1 VHQQKLGWT
10 KFERSTNPEQ
20 KLDNLLSQEL
30 ASKIMGSN
38 LRDNGSE
45 VGLELR
51 GNTAAI
57 TAILLLTKTRLR
69 FDQSEILVAGSW
81 DNKSSSFCS
90 GFEIRSN

>member
-1 VHQQKLGWT
+1 VHQQKGGWT
-10 KFERSTNPEQ
+10 KVERISNPEQ
-20 KLDNLLSQEL
+20 KIDDLLSQEL

-38 LRDNGSE
+38 LRDNGSK

-69 FDQSEILVAGSW
+69 FEQSEISEAGSW
-81 DNKSSSFCS
+81 DNKSSSFHS
-90 GFEIRSN
+90 GFGIRSN

>member
-1 VHQQKLGWT
+1 MKNYEV
-10 KFERSTNPEQ
+10 ERISNPEQ
-20 KLDNLLSQEL
+20 KIDDLLSQEL

-38 LRDNGSE
+38 LRDVGSE

-51 GNTAAI
+51 GNTASI
-57 TAILLLTKTRLR
+57 TVILLLTKTRLK
-69 FDQSEILVAGSW
+69 FEQSEILVAGSW